1 MGNACKGESG
11 ELYFNVFNP
20 IELDFKRVQPVI
32 LPPSYN
38 ASLNAIS
45 SCLFM

>member
-1 MGNACKGESG
+1 MGNACKGETG
-11 ELYFNVFNP
+11 ELEFNVFNP

-45 SCLFM
+45 NCWFM